1 MTEED
6 RNLENANN
14 DVCLVQ
20 KEIIKEQ
27 IAVEEPPVINQEPII
42 QEPIVKV
49 IKGSR
54 GHKPKM
60 SLSKKINVYKKEECP
75 DCKKLITVGNLR
87 YKHARFCIGAKL
99 AARAA
104 SAAAP
109 TSPEGLV
116 AGKKIKESIPISTPV
131 QAVIMKPPPISERE
145 IIRRVDAFNGNN
157 NNNNNEPE
165 SEVDVVRR
173 YVSNLKKQQ
182 DEKRTSQYKNLINS
196 AITRRN

>member
-1 MTEED
+1 MVDTD
-6 RNLENANN
+6 SNLENVNN
-14 DVCLVQ
+14 DACLEH
-20 KEIIKEQ
+20 KEVIEEQ

-75 DCKKLITVGNLR
+75 DCKKLLTVGNLR
-87 YKHARFCIGAKL
+87 YKHARFCIG
-99 AARAA
+99 
-104 SAAAP
+104 
-109 TSPEGLV
+109 
-116 AGKKIKESIPISTPV
+116 KKIKESIPIPTPV
-131 QAVIMKPPPISERE
+131 QSVIMKPPSISERE

-157 NNNNNEPE
+157 NSNHEPE
-165 SEVDVVRR
+165 TEVEVVRR

-182 DEKRTSQYKNLINS
+182 EEKRTSQYKNLINS
-196 AITRRN
+196 AIVRRNKI

>member
-1 MTEED
+1 MIDTD
-6 RNLENANN
+6 SNLENENN
-14 DVCLVQ
+14 DACVEH
-20 KEIIKEQ
+20 KEVIEEQ

-60 SLSKKINVYKKEECP
+60 SLSNKINVYKKEECP

-116 AGKKIKESIPISTPV
+116 AGKEIKESTPTPV
-131 QAVIMKPPPISERE
+131 PSQPVVIK
-145 IIRRVDAFNGNN
+145 RR
-157 NNNNNEPE
+157 
-165 SEVDVVRR
+165 
-173 YVSNLKKQQ
+173 
-182 DEKRTSQYKNLINS
+182 
-196 AITRRN
+196 